1 MEKQPY
7 REGEDR
13 LLLIIGAFIASFIL
27 LVSSLAYS
35 PMATSQ
41 SRQCIKYC
49 HSEYEKKNTLYRIT
63 DMFRKNIEVTECF
76 EECMR

>member
-1 MEKQPY
+1 MKKYKY
-7 REGEDR
+7 REGDDR

-27 LVSSLAYS
+27 LLSSLADS
-35 PMATSQ
+35 PMATTN

-63 DMFRKNIEVTECF
+63 DMFRKNIEATECF

>member
-1 MEKQPY
+1 MKKHKY

-13 LLLIIGAFIASFIL
+13 LLLIVGAFIASFIL
-27 LVSSLAYS
+27 LLSSLAYS

-63 DMFRKNIEVTECF
+63 DMFRKNIEVSECF

>member
-13 LLLIIGAFIASFIL
+13 LLLVIGAFIVSFIL
-27 LVSSLAYS
+27 LLSMHAYS
-35 PMATSQ
+35 PMATSK
-41 SRQCIKYC
+41 SRHCVKYC

-63 DMFRKNIEVTECF
+63 DMFRKNIEVSECF

>member
-27 LVSSLAYS
+27 LLSLLAYS

-41 SRQCIKYC
+41 SRHCVKYC

-63 DMFRKNIEVTECF
+63 DMFRKNIEVSECF

>member
-1 MEKQPY
+1 MKERNY

-27 LVSSLAYS
+27 LLSMHAYS
-35 PMATSQ
+35 PIVTTK
-41 SRQCIKYC
+41 SRHCIKYC
-49 HSEYEKKNTLYRIT
+49 HSEYEKRNTMYRIT
-63 DMFRKNIEVTECF
+63 DMFRKNIEATECF

>member
-1 MEKQPY
+1 MKERNY

-27 LVSSLAYS
+27 LLSMFADS
-35 PMATSQ
+35 PMATTK

-63 DMFRKNIEVTECF
+63 DMFRKNIEVSECF

>member
-1 MEKQPY
+1 MKKQPY
-7 REGEDR
+7 RKGEDR

-27 LVSSLAYS
+27 LLSSLAYS